1 MDPFA
6 YPQQQPNDASTGFF
20 YYRAPAPKT
29 LVLPDGMSLVRL
41 LNGRRVAFVDGRLS
55 GDLLSLVDWSVD
67 KLVTVS
73 HYATTWLTMQTA
85 GGIPVKSPSIGG
97 CDWLVLLCQG
107 TSGKIVFSHGDA
119 TWCERE
125 DRMDRTMANA
135 ARRFGY
141 RFGPEGQIVAL
152 EGNGPALVSWGW
164 FLGFLGGKN
173 EQPPMIG

>member
-1 MDPFA
+1 
-6 YPQQQPNDASTGFF
+6 
-20 YYRAPAPKT
+20 
-29 LVLPDGMSLVRL
+29 
-41 LNGRRVAFVDGRLS
+41 
-55 GDLLSLVDWSVD
+55 
-67 KLVTVS
+67 
-73 HYATTWLTMQTA
+73 MQIA

-119 TWCERE
+119 TWCEGE

-141 RFGPEGQIVAL
+141 RFGPEGQIVAP